1 MIKLRTAPLALL
13 VLAGMF
19 GGIGIS
25 AAFGLW
31 KTENTKQPAKIREGD
46 FAGMPSPSD
55 IRGSYTWDEVSKA
68 FGLPVDRLLSA
79 FGSSSGSDKVNSL
92 EGRYAGKLPAGT
104 EIGTDS
110 VRLFVSLYT
119 GLPHEPESDTI
130 LPDAAFPIL
139 RAEGRAERTAIEA
152 AAARAPSAPAAPAAA
167 KPSSGGAAQA
177 PAAAEAAAKP
187 EPAAA
192 QPKAEAPAASAAA
205 PAEHAPTPGA
215 ITGKTSFGD
224 LESWGYDMAKVE
236 ALLGGRGP
244 AAQAI
249 KDYCAAKGLSFSE
262 LKAKLQELAPR

>member
-1 MIKLRTAPLALL
+1 MIKLRTAPLALI
-13 VLAGMF
+13 VLAGMS

-55 IRGSYTWDEVSKA
+55 IRGSYTWDEVAKA
-68 FGLPVDRLLSA
+68 FGLPVDRLLAA
-79 FGSSSGSDKVNSL
+79 FGSSSGADKVNSL
-92 EGRYAGKLPAGT
+92 EGRYAGKLPEGT

-119 GLPHEPESDTI
+119 GLPHAPESDTI
-130 LPDAAFPIL
+130 QPDSAIPIL
-139 RAEGRAERTAIEA
+139 RAEGRAERAAIEA
-152 AAARAPSAPAAPAAA
+152 AAARVPAASDAA
-167 KPSSGGAAQA
+167 KPALGGAAQA
-177 PAAAEAAAKP
+177 PAAAPKP

-192 QPKAEAPAASAAA
+192 QPKAEAPAAAAA

-215 ITGKTSFGD
+215 IVGKTSFGD
-224 LESWGYDMAKVE
+224 LESWGYDMYKVE
-236 ALLGGRGP
+236 ALIGGRGQ